1 LIFTL
6 VIVSEALIYALRR
19 QTGSYQV
26 TEDQEENQATN
37 DDATGAELQND
48 PEGLAAEDA
57 QGVNVERGQEEDV
70 RGQLADAND
79 RLLRSIAEMENVR
92 RRAQR
97 DVENAHKFAVEKML
111 GDLFPVLDSMEKAV
125 ETAENSDQG
134 EDAVAIVE
142 GMALSLK
149 LFVDTLAKAGVEQI
163 DPFGEPFDPQLH
175 EAMAMVPN
183 PDAEPNTVMDVMQ
196 KGYVLNGRLVR
207 AAKVIVTK
215 AS

>member
-1 LIFTL
+1 
-6 VIVSEALIYALRR
+6 VI
-19 QTGSYQV
+19 
-26 TEDQEENQATN
+26 EDQEENQATN

-57 QGVNVERGQEEDV
+57 QGVNIESGQEEDV